1 MNAVFA
7 LEEDKIYKGVTGRN
21 AFSRGL
27 EQQQGL
33 RQKSEQSALW
43 KLCFLEHSS
52 QEAEFS
58 LKIFHCHIPSLCS
71 L

>member
-43 KLCFLEHSS
+43 KLCVLEPV
-52 QEAEFS
+52 A
-58 LKIFHCHIPSLCS
+58 CS